1 MEEEEEIIKYD
12 KIKFK
17 DGYAVFYLQ
26 GKEVYRID
34 LWGLLE
40 DYMDLQGYFEE
51 VWDYENKV
59 NKTEL

>member
-1 MEEEEEIIKYD
+1 MMEEEEEIIEYD

-51 VWDYENKV
+51 V
-59 NKTEL
+59 